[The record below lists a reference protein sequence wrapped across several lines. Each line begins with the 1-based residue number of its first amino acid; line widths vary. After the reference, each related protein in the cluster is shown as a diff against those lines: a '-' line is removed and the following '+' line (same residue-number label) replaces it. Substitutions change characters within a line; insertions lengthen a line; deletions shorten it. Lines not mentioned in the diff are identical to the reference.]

1 MGYAVEAVDLTKQF
15 GQVRALEG
23 ISFNIKPSEI
33 YGLIGPN
40 GAGKTTTLRI
50 ICTLIKPTTGTI
62 NIFGQDATKQPEKTL
77 QIISY
82 LPEESQALTPTLQV

>member
-1 MGYAVEAVDLTKQF
+1 LGYAVEAVDLTKQF

-62 NIFGQDATKQPEKTL
+62 NILVKTQQNSL
-77 QIISY
+77 RRHCKS
-82 LPEESQALTPTLQV
+82 